1 MNACLQQLLLF
12 GTIAWDNPQ
21 ILNVTLALPHKKS
34 EYWGRAANVTDP
46 LEYKAGWSGFTL
58 FAIQSDPA
66 SVKCSNYYYE
76 KLKF

>member
-1 MNACLQQLLLF
+1 MNACLQLLF

-21 ILNVTLALPHKKS
+21 NIECNTGTTIENS

-46 LEYKAGWSGFTL
+46 LDYKAGRSGFIL
-58 FAIQSDPA
+58 FAIESDSA

-76 KLKF
+76 KLMC